1 MIQQELVF
9 QIRQSFGFQP
19 TADQEKALQT
29 FASFLTDHD
38 DRAVMIMRGS
48 AGTGKTSLS
57 GAIVRTMLRLR
68 QRVVLLAPTGRAAK
82 VFAVNSG
89 TPASTVH
96 RRI

>member
-29 FASFLTDHD
+29 FASFLTDRD

-89 TPASTVH
+89 TPASWWM
-96 RRI
+96 RLR

>member
-29 FASFLTDHD
+29 FASFLTDRD

-48 AGTGKTSLS
+48 AGTGKTALS
-57 GAIVRTMLRLR
+57 GAIVR
-68 QRVVLLAPTGRAAK
+68 
-82 VFAVNSG
+82 
-89 TPASTVH
+89 
-96 RRI
+96 